1 MHRSTPLMAE
11 ANSSRHERRHVYY
24 SGRVQGVG
32 FRYTVRQIA
41 AQHAVSG
48 YVQNLSDGR
57 VELVVEGS
65 VDELNKFMTE
75 IAARMGDH
83 IRNTSI
89 DSHPSTNREFDGF
102 EIRH

>member
-1 MHRSTPLMAE
+1 MAE

-41 AQHAVSG
+41 AQHTVSG
-48 YVQNLSDGR
+48 YVQNLPDGR
-57 VELVVEGS
+57 VELVVEGP
-65 VDELNKFMTE
+65 VDELNEFMTE
-75 IAARMGDH
+75 IAARMDDH
-83 IRNTSI
+83 IRNVSI
-89 DSHPSTNREFDGF
+89 DRRPSTDEFDGF